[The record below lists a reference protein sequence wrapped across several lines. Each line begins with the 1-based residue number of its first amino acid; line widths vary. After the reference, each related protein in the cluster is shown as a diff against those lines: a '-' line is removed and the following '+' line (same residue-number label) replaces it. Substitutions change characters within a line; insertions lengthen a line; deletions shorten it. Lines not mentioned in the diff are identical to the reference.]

1 MRDVKLV
8 KVRNPDEAVRDLIA
22 KLAASAP
29 VDLPLND
36 RIELYKLAG
45 QSDKIMDAINKQ
57 LSDSLDQPGSGE
69 EADGQDD
76 LLTYVKHKL
85 DSLRRDGIQVSSA
98 AQTTAGQ
105 LQKLR
110 EAKGWNEKANYE
122 KALAVSLCTSSS
134 LQATKSDVIYRLYKR
149 PASFLL
155 IRMFQALP
163 ELQRTSSMSTRP
175 SPARLIRSY

>member
-69 EADGQDD
+69 EADEQDD

-85 DSLRRDGIQVSSA
+85 VSSA